1 MKYQKHTQL
10 KGGSLSSTFL
20 YTDESGGYF
29 VRKECSLTKN
39 REYGFQRW
47 YSQLKRL
54 QRYGKQYPNIFPN
67 IIRYGISNNVAYFDM
82 DYINDSVTLF
92 DYLCNTSDHQKV
104 KVAFHSLLEVM
115 SNLYK
120 LELDSFSG
128 SIDLY
133 LYEEVERRISD
144 CLDNNLFLSIIKHKV
159 IIFNGNPV
167 QGLYHSLQEYSK
179 IFKAAYTLKK
189 ENFTHG
195 NLTLEN
201 ILYQPKNNRII
212 FVDPYEENVI
222 DSKIT
227 DYSQLLQSCN
237 SFYEIY
243 NASIPDVKENSIKCM
258 VTIPDGLI
266 YFRELL
272 MNHISNNFSKED
284 GNLMRLFEISQYARM
299 LPFKKEIDEK
309 KMILFYAVGSELFDR
324 YLMETV

>member
-1 MKYQKHTQL
+1 MPKKIKL
-10 KGGSLSSTFL
+10 KGGSLSGTYYVL
-20 YTDESGGYF
+20 NDDGHEF
-29 VRKECSLTKN
+29 VRKECSLIHN

-67 IIRYGISNNVAYFDM
+67 IIRYGISDSVAYFDM

-92 DYLCNTSDHQKV
+92 EYLCNTSDHK
-104 KVAFHSLLEVM
+104 KIELAFDALLEVM
-115 SNLYK
+115 MDLYN
-120 LELDSFSG
+120 LELDSFPG
-128 SIDLY
+128 SIGLY
-133 LYEEVERRISD
+133 LHEEVERRISD
-144 CLDNNLFLSIIKHKV
+144 CLDNNLFLSFVQHKIIV
-159 IIFNGNPV
+159 FNENPV
-167 QGLYHSLQEYSK
+167 QGLYHSLQKYSK
-179 IFKAAYTLKK
+179 IFNAAYTLKK

-201 ILYQPKNNRII
+201 ILYQPKSNRII
-212 FVDPYEENVI
+212 FVDPYEENII

-237 SFYEIY
+237 SFYEVY
-243 NASIPDVKENSIKCM
+243 NASKPVIQKNSVKCI

-272 MNHISNNFSKED
+272 MNHISNNFSRED
-284 GNLMRLFEISQYARM
+284 RNLMGLFEISQYARM
-299 LPFKKEIDEK
+299 LPFKKEMDEK

-324 YLMETV
+324 YLLESV